1 MSFPPAEPAGSR
13 CTGVAQP
20 GSTALMAWC
29 LETFGTKGARNYGI
43 YNCRVVAGTTVR
55 STHGEG
61 RAIDVGFA
69 LVNGKANPN
78 GTALANRLIGKASQL
93 GIQRIIWNRTVWDFR
108 NPGGRPYTG
117 VSPHYDHI
125 HAEQLWSSARTLTL
139 ARIRQ
144 IMSPPVVKPP
154 APTPTP
160 KPPAPSTHE
169 DHDVT
174 AYIKL
179 VIAGHPHNG
188 RVEAV
193 GDFHRRHISS
203 HDEMAM
209 LQFFGAKIQNVTDRA
224 TWNKL
229 TANKTVVNG
238 AGIKA

>member
-1 MSFPPAEPAGSR
+1 
-13 CTGVAQP
+13 
-20 GSTALMAWC
+20 MAWC
-29 LETFGTKGARNYGI
+29 VQDFGRGARNWGI
-43 YNCRVVAGTTVR
+43 YNCRSIGGTTVR

-69 LVNGKANPN
+69 LVNGAANPN
-78 GTALANRLIGKASQL
+78 GTALVRALTLKAGAL
-93 GIQRIIWNRTVWDFR
+93 GVQRIIWNRRVWDAKS
-108 NPGGRPYTG
+108 PGGRPHTG
-117 VSPHYDHI
+117 TSGPHLDHV
-125 HAEQLWSSARTLTL
+125 HAELVWSSARTLTL